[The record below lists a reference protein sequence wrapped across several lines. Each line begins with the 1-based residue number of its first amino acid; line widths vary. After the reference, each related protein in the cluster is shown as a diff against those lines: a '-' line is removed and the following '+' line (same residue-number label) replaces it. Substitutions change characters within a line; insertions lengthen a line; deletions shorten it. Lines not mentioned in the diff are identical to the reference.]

1 MKWHKFPDEI
11 PKCDS
16 GSYLIL
22 TVLGDIS
29 EAEYNGNEW
38 LQYRWSAIVSKDSV
52 VAWCSFDDIE
62 RPKTIE

>member
-11 PKCDS
+11 PKCDN

-22 TVLGDIS
+22 TVLGDIA

-38 LQYRWSAIVSKDSV
+38 LQYRWSAIVNNDSV

-62 RPKTIE
+62 CPKIID